1 MTTDVQRQDTSS
13 RGGQLAAPKRKR
25 ADTSN
30 STEPITANNKRQ
42 RLTSRLCPS
51 SSDDAKVLSTV
62 DARYEVQLQSVISSS
77 KIRQRVTAILRHL
90 TAPTNPSSTDDPMS
104 NAATSRTKISVLR
117 SKASEAGKLIS
128 IAEIAKREIETEKEE
143 SASDGE
149 TGQGGGKGRWFQYIA
164 LGEELQHKDRDEAN
178 TVIEET
184 VLDGPDN
191 ARDPDEDDEFEVMK
205 TPFERAIEGQPL
217 ARGVAIISLFLSRS
231 PVEELKRRY
240 GEQTNAPPK

>member
-1 MTTDVQRQDTSS
+1 MTTDVQRQDTS
-13 RGGQLAAPKRKR
+13 RGGQPAAPKRKR

-30 STEPITANNKRQ
+30 STESISANNKRQ
-42 RLTSRLCPS
+42 RFTSRLCPS
-51 SSDDAKVLSTV
+51 SADDAKVLSTV

-90 TAPTNPSSTDDPMS
+90 TASANPSSADQTS
-104 NAATSRTKISVLR
+104 NVATSKTKISVLR

-128 IAEIAKREIETEKEE
+128 IAEIAKREIETENEK
-143 SASDGE
+143 AGSDGE
-149 TGQGGGKGRWFQYIA
+149 TGQGGGRGRWFQYIA
-164 LGEELQHKDRDEAN
+164 LGEELQHRDRDEVN

-184 VLDGPDN
+184 VLGGPDTDE
-191 ARDPDEDDEFEVMK
+191 RDHEEDDEFEVMK

-217 ARGVAIISLFLSRS
+217 ARGVPVMSLFLSRS